1 MIRRTA
7 MNMPDEKALRQYQ
20 SSLNLDPLWIPFTA
34 NRQFKS
40 APRLLVSAKDM
51 HYQTHDGRKVLDGVA
66 GLWAVNAGH
75 CRPKIVEAIQKQA
88 ATIDYATGFQMHHP
102 AAFQAAEKVVA
113 LAPKGL
119 DHVFFTNSGS
129 EAVDTALKIALAYHR
144 VRGEGTRRFLIGRER
159 GYHGVGFGGI
169 SVGGMVG
176 NRKTFGNM
184 LGSVDH
190 LRHTHD
196 PSRNAWTR
204 GQPEHGAEYADDLER
219 LVQLHDA
226 SNIAA
231 VIVEPVAGSTGVLV
245 PPKGYLQKLRSLCD
259 KYGILLIFD
268 EVITGFGRTGKAF
281 ASQTFGVTP
290 DMITC
295 AKALT
300 NAAVPMGGVIVK
312 KEIYDTFMDK
322 GGPES
327 NIEFFHGYTYSGHP
341 LAAAAACATL
351 DLFKEE
357 SLFERAASLAP
368 YWEDAAHSLKGL
380 PHVIDIRTIGL
391 VAGIELQGMPDKP
404 GARAFEAFLR
414 AYNKNVLIRTTGDTI
429 ALSPPFIIE
438 KNQID
443 EIFGT
448 VREIL
453 KTLP

>member
-1 MIRRTA
+1 
-7 MNMPDEKALRQYQ
+7 MNMPDEKVLRQLND
-20 SSLNLDPLWIPFTA
+20 SLNLEPLWMPFTA
-34 NRQFKS
+34 NRQFKA
-40 APRLLVSAKDM
+40 APRLLVAAKDM
-51 HYQTHDGRKVLDGVA
+51 HYLTQDGRKVLDGIA

-75 CRPKIVEAIQKQA
+75 CRQKIVDAIKKQA
-88 ATIDYATGFQMHHP
+88 ETIDYATGFQLHHP
-102 AAFQAAEKVVA
+102 AAFQAAEKLVSI
-113 LAPKGL
+113 APKGL
-119 DHVFFTNSGS
+119 DHVFFANSGS

-144 VRGEGTRRFLIGRER
+144 VRGEGTRRVLIGRER

-169 SVGGMVG
+169 SVGGMSG

-184 LGSVDH
+184 LASVDH

-196 PSRNAWTR
+196 IARNAYSR
-204 GQPEHGAEYADDLER
+204 GQPEHGAEFADELER

-231 VIVEPVAGSTGVLV
+231 VIVEPVAGSTGVLI
-245 PPKGYLQKLRSLCD
+245 PPKGYLQKLRQICD

-281 ASQTFGVTP
+281 AAQTFGVTP

-322 GGPES
+322 GGANN

-341 LAAAAACATL
+341 LASAAACAAL

-357 SLFERAASLAP
+357 KLFERVEELAP
-368 YWEDAAHSLKGL
+368 YWERAAHSLKGL

-391 VAGIELQGMPDKP
+391 VAGIELQPMADKP

-429 ALSPPFIIE
+429 AMSPPFIIE
-438 KNQID
+438 KQQID
-443 EIFGT
+443 QLFDT
-448 VREIL
+448 VRDIL

>member
-1 MIRRTA
+1 
-7 MNMPDEKALRQYQ
+7 
-20 SSLNLDPLWIPFTA
+20 
-34 NRQFKS
+34 
-40 APRLLVSAKDM
+40 
-51 HYQTHDGRKVLDGVA
+51 
-66 GLWAVNAGH
+66 
-75 CRPKIVEAIQKQA
+75 
-88 ATIDYATGFQMHHP
+88 
-102 AAFQAAEKVVA
+102 
-113 LAPKGL
+113 
-119 DHVFFTNSGS
+119 
-129 EAVDTALKIALAYHR
+129 
-144 VRGEGTRRFLIGRER
+144 
-159 GYHGVGFGGI
+159 
-169 SVGGMVG
+169 
-176 NRKTFGNM
+176 
-184 LGSVDH
+184 VDH

-196 PSRNAWTR
+196 PARNLWTR
-204 GQPEHGAEYADDLER
+204 GQPEHGAEFADDLER

-231 VIVEPVAGSTGVLV
+231 VIVEPVAGSTGVLI
-245 PPKGYLQKLRSLCD
+245 PPKGYLQKLRAICD
-259 KYGILLIFD
+259 KHGILLIFD

-281 ASQTFGVTP
+281 ASHTFGVTP
-290 DMITC
+290 DIITC
-295 AKALT
+295 AKGLT

-312 KEIYDTFMDK
+312 KGIYDTFMDK

-327 NIEFFHGYTYSGHP
+327 SIEFFHGYTYSGHP

-357 SLFERAASLAP
+357 ALFERAALLAP

-391 VAGIELQGMPDKP
+391 VAGIELESMAGKP

>member
-1 MIRRTA
+1 
-7 MNMPDEKALRQYQ
+7 MNMPDEKALRHLNA
-20 SSLNLDPLWIPFTA
+20 SLNLDALWIPFTA
-34 NRQFKS
+34 NRQFKA

-51 HYQTHDGRKVLDGVA
+51 YYQTHDGRKVLDGIA

-75 CRPKIVEAIQKQA
+75 CRRPIVDAIKQQA
-88 ATIDYATGFQMHHP
+88 ETIDYATGFQMHHP
-102 AAFQAAEKVVA
+102 AAFQAAEKLVA
-113 LAPKGL
+113 ITPQGMNR
-119 DHVFFTNSGS
+119 VFFCNSGS

-144 VRGEGTRRFLIGRER
+144 VRGEGTRRILIGRER

-196 PSRNAWTR
+196 LARNAFSR
-204 GQPEHGAEYADDLER
+204 GLPEYGAELADDLER

-231 VIVEPVAGSTGVLV
+231 VIVEPVAGSTGVLL

-281 ASQTFGVTP
+281 AAQTFGVTP
-290 DMITC
+290 DIITC

-312 KEIYDTFMDK
+312 QGIYDTFMEK
-322 GGPES
+322 GGPDS
-327 NIEFFHGYTYSGHP
+327 AIEFFHGYTYSGHP
-341 LAAAAACATL
+341 LAAAAACASL
-351 DLFKEE
+351 DLFREE
-357 SLFERAASLAP
+357 KLFERVAALAP

-391 VAGIELQGMPDKP
+391 VAGIELQPMADKP

-414 AYNKNVLIRTTGDTI
+414 AYDKNVLIRTTGDTI

-438 KNQID
+438 KAQID
-443 EIFGT
+443 QLFDT
-448 VREIL
+448 VRDVL

>member
-1 MIRRTA
+1 
-7 MNMPDEKALRQYQ
+7 
-20 SSLNLDPLWIPFTA
+20 
-34 NRQFKS
+34 
-40 APRLLVSAKDM
+40 
-51 HYQTHDGRKVLDGVA
+51 
-66 GLWAVNAGH
+66 
-75 CRPKIVEAIQKQA
+75 
-88 ATIDYATGFQMHHP
+88 
-102 AAFQAAEKVVA
+102 
-113 LAPKGL
+113 
-119 DHVFFTNSGS
+119 
-129 EAVDTALKIALAYHR
+129 
-144 VRGEGTRRFLIGRER
+144 
-159 GYHGVGFGGI
+159 VGFGGI

-184 LGSVDH
+184 LASVDH

-196 PSRNAWTR
+196 LARNAFSR
-204 GQPEHGAEYADDLER
+204 GQPEHGAEFADELER

-245 PPKGYLQKLRSLCD
+245 PPKGYLQKLRQICD

-281 ASQTFGVTP
+281 AAQTFGVTP
-290 DMITC
+290 DLITC

-322 GGPES
+322 GGADS

-341 LAAAAACATL
+341 LASAAACAAL

-357 SLFERAASLAP
+357 QLFERAAELAP
-368 YWEDAAHSLKGL
+368 YWENAAHSLKGL

-391 VAGIELQGMPDKP
+391 VVGIELQPIADKP

-429 ALSPPFIIE
+429 ALSPSFIIE
-438 KNQID
+438 KPQID
-443 EIFGT
+443 QLIDT
-448 VREIL
+448 VRDVL